1 MGQDV
6 NRPGTELLRPRPLDQ
21 THEVAGFDCGE
32 AELNSWLVER
42 AIEAQRSRTANT
54 YVACR
59 GRRVVGY
66 YSMAN
71 GEVAHAETK
80 SKVRRNTPNPIPATI
95 LARLAVDITE
105 KGHGLGRDLLI
116 DAARKTL
123 AGARFTAARLLIVH
137 PLNETA
143 AAFYEKY
150 GFQKLGQDNAALY
163 LPVDTLVDALG

>member
-1 MGQDV
+1 M
-6 NRPGTELLRPRPLDQ
+6 TALSRPRPLTAAHDV
-21 THEVAGFDCGE
+21 EGFDCGE
-32 AELNSWLVER
+32 AELNHWLLAR
-42 AIEAQRSRTANT
+42 ALEAQRSRTANT

-59 GRRVVGY
+59 GHRVVGY

-71 GEVAHAETK
+71 GAVAHTGTK

-95 LARLAVDITE
+95 LARLAVDTSE
-105 KGHGLGRDLLI
+105 KGRGLGRDLLI

-137 PLNETA
+137 PLNESA

-150 GFQKLGQDNAALY
+150 GFQKFAQDNAALY
-163 LPVDTLVDALG
+163 LPVDSLVDALG